1 MAEDQIRD
9 GQEWAFR
16 FRSLEE
22 KVIRLDERVSRLL
35 DDASTEKSALERYNA
50 GLDVRFNRIEK
61 NVFGI
66 QKVLWIATGVLL
78 TIQVILHYLAN
89 FVYRH

>member
-1 MAEDQIRD
+1 MADDQIRN
-9 GQEWAFR
+9 GQEWTFR

-22 KVIRLDERVSRLL
+22 KVIRLDERVSRLM
-35 DDASTEKSALERYNA
+35 DDASLEKSALERYNA
-50 GLDVRFNRIEK
+50 GLDIRFNRIEK

-66 QKVLWIATGVLL
+66 QKVLWVATGALL
-78 TIQVILHYLAN
+78 TVQVILHYLAN